1 MTYEWD
7 EVKAR
12 LNIAKH
18 GVSFDEAKSVFGDE
32 RGLVIFDED
41 HSEDEER
48 FLLLGVSLKER
59 ILLVVHCYKQGDI
72 IRIISARKAT
82 KNEQRQYKEQL

>member
-7 EVKAR
+7 EIKAR

-32 RGLVIFDED
+32 CGLVIFDED
-41 HSEDEER
+41 HSKWRKVFAFGRKSKREN
-48 FLLLGVSLKER
+48 FACGALL
-59 ILLVVHCYKQGDI
+59 
-72 IRIISARKAT
+72 
-82 KNEQRQYKEQL
+82 